1 MNPYPLPGKK
11 TSGSMAFCLGTKVL
25 RRIVLGT
32 TDVVL
37 GMADVVLGTTDRPTD
52 RG

>member
-11 TSGSMAFCLGTKVL
+11 TSGSKAFCLGTKVP

-32 TDVVL
+32 TGIVL
-37 GMADVVLGTTDRPTD
+37 GMADIVLGTTD
-52 RG
+52 